1 MKFQTSHHGI
11 REYDESDVITF
22 KKGLPGFEGLTKFIL
37 FPVEENEVFNILH
50 SIEDPD
56 VGLVTISPFSVD
68 KDYEIELKDGLLKR
82 LNIKKPED
90 VLLQTTVTLNSK
102 LEKITVNMKAPI
114 VINISS
120 KSGEQIILDNDK
132 YLIKH
137 PLVQEWLYVSY
148 NKKKGESILIGDDIE
163 ITVVKLDDGSVK
175 LAIDAPRDITILRKE
190 LYKEV
195 EQENMSARKIQCGYI
210 KKCKKT
216 NK

>member
-102 LEKITVNMKAPI
+102 LEKL
-114 VINISS
+114 
-120 KSGEQIILDNDK
+120 Q
-132 YLIKH
+132 
-137 PLVQEWLYVSY
+137 
-148 NKKKGESILIGDDIE
+148 
-163 ITVVKLDDGSVK
+163 
-175 LAIDAPRDITILRKE
+175 
-190 LYKEV
+190 
-195 EQENMSARKIQCGYI
+195 
-210 KKCKKT
+210 
-216 NK
+216 